1 MPIHKYLKKIKN
13 NETVNFDVFVKLLN
27 QEGIYSEEILRIFS
41 VNKIKKNSYQV
52 KIINAESFNDLS
64 ERFPKYLIIDRI
76 SAAEAGNSHRHPVSK
91 AMLIL
96 WPYQSEHPVVV
107 LNSTDDIKTP
117 AKLSQHLLIMENQE
131 NFVRKDKM
139 LSFLTREI
147 SGFSDEHLD
156 VVFASGNAIT
166 NKLNKAFFNHYSRI
180 DCLLDLDI
188 GGLEIFQSLDKLTQ
202 HPALN
207 FLLPNCAESL
217 LSKYGMALKDQH
229 LRRLRKLTASCPKLE
244 RSFNLIAKTRKM
256 LEQEIYIRD

>member
-1 MPIHKYLKKIKN
+1 MQICNYFKKIEN
-13 NETVNFDVFVKLLN
+13 NETFNFDAFVKLLN
-27 QEGIYSEEILRIFS
+27 EQGIDSEEILRIFS

-52 KIINAESFNDLS
+52 NIINAESFYKLS
-64 ERFPKYLIIDRI
+64 ARFPEYPISDRI

-91 AMLIL
+91 AILIL

-107 LNSTDDIKTP
+107 LNSTDRINAP
-117 AKLSQHLLIMENQE
+117 VKLSQNLLIIENQE
-131 NFVRKDKM
+131 NFVRREAM
-139 LSFLTREI
+139 LNFLMKEI
-147 SGFSDEHLD
+147 PGFNDDQLD

-188 GGLEIFQSLDKLTQ
+188 GGLEIFQSIDRLTQ

-217 LSKYGMALKDQH
+217 LSKHGMLLKDH
-229 LRRLRKLTASCPKLE
+229 HLPRLRRLAENCPKLE
-244 RSFNLIAKTRKM
+244 RPFNLIAKTRKM
-256 LEQEIYIRD
+256 LEQEIYLRD